1 MIALNN
7 QMKPERGA
15 PLHLVDFQLGVLQ
28 TSKMEISQHTIVA
41 KSQAMQRVLELAR
54 RVARSEATVL
64 ISGESGTGKER
75 LAQFVHAQSQRSS
88 GPFVAINCG
97 ALPEAL
103 LESELFGH
111 VKGAFTGAIADT
123 QGLFSAAAGGTL
135 FLDEIGETS
144 LAVQV
149 RLLRA
154 LQERTVRPV
163 GATRDR
169 RVDVRVITATNR
181 DLPAMVAA
189 GTFRTDLYY
198 RLRVVALDLP
208 PLRDRPEDLLPLA
221 RLFIGQTCGE
231 NHCGPCALSAEVLD
245 KLQQHRW
252 PGNIRELQNA
262 IERAVILADGKP
274 RIEIAD
280 LPPELRELP
289 RGGLFEERDILTLAE
304 VEQQHIV
311 AVLERLDDNRKA
323 TAQALGIGENTLWRK
338 LKSYGM
344 VRERQRG
351 EPD

>member
-181 DLPAMVAA
+181 DLPHDGRRGHVPHRLVLSTAGGCAGPAA
-189 GTFRTDLYY
+189 AARSPGGPAAFGPAFHWPN
-198 RLRVVALDLP
+198 LRRE
-208 PLRDRPEDLLPLA
+208 PLR
-221 RLFIGQTCGE
+221 
-231 NHCGPCALSAEVLD
+231 SV
-245 KLQQHRW
+245 
-252 PGNIRELQNA
+252 
-262 IERAVILADGKP
+262 
-274 RIEIAD
+274 RIVG
-280 LPPELRELP
+280 RSV
-289 RGGLFEERDILTLAE
+289 G
-304 VEQQHIV
+304 
-311 AVLERLDDNRKA
+311 
-323 TAQALGIGENTLWRK
+323 
-338 LKSYGM
+338 
-344 VRERQRG
+344 
-351 EPD
+351 

>member
-1 MIALNN
+1 M
-7 QMKPERGA
+7 
-15 PLHLVDFQLGVLQ
+15 
-28 TSKMEISQHTIVA
+28 
-41 KSQAMQRVLELAR
+41 
-54 RVARSEATVL
+54 
-64 ISGESGTGKER
+64 
-75 LAQFVHAQSQRSS
+75 
-88 GPFVAINCG
+88 
-97 ALPEAL
+97 
-103 LESELFGH
+103 
-111 VKGAFTGAIADT
+111 
-123 QGLFSAAAGGTL
+123 
-135 FLDEIGETS
+135 
-144 LAVQV
+144 
-149 RLLRA
+149 
-154 LQERTVRPV
+154 
-163 GATRDR
+163 
-169 RVDVRVITATNR
+169 
-181 DLPAMVAA
+181 
-189 GTFRTDLYY
+189 
-198 RLRVVALDLP
+198 
-208 PLRDRPEDLLPLA
+208 
-221 RLFIGQTCGE
+221 
-231 NHCGPCALSAEVLD
+231 LD